1 MTPVVKDY
9 FLKCSSPN
17 LFNLDVARAETREI
31 GAGADEDI
39 YCILVT
45 LFDFYLFDSSHFIRF
60 VFTFLEEALI
70 HQLLSKGSRA

>member
-1 MTPVVKDY
+1 MTP
-9 FLKCSSPN
+9 N
-17 LFNLDVARAETREI
+17 LRGQRHGKSAGIGGNRREI

-45 LFDFYLFDSSHFIRF
+45 LFNFYLFDSSHFIRF
-60 VFTFLEEALI
+60 LFTFPEEALV